1 VIQEKNSTAVEQM
14 KGGVLMARTIRR
26 IRKSVQKIAQE
37 AGLTPAQ
44 TRLAADLVQGICQS
58 ESCHLSEIGRALREP
73 VALAA
78 TEHRLSEGLARP
90 RFAEQELID
99 AYLEHV
105 LAAARRMP
113 FVAVDPTELVKPYG
127 RAFPHLGTVRDASD
141 RRKPLEPGYWVV
153 RIEATDQ
160 HNQCL
165 PLYTEVFSTKAPDY
179 AGWHET
185 FADAVE
191 RVASQLDND
200 AVWLFDRAFDA
211 LAWMQVC
218 QDLGLRWVIRQEQTR
233 HVELANGARYDM
245 RWLVSGLHRPHPLR
259 IPYVCKKTHQRKSY
273 PVTFGFAPV
282 RLPDLDAALYLIV
295 VERPCR
301 DPLVLLTNQQLH
313 TPGQAAHLV
322 LGYMRRWGV
331 EDGIRFWK
339 QKTGIE
345 DLRVRNW
352 HSIRRLGLLS
362 MIACG
367 LQALLLLT
375 RPSLA
380 RRFIAKVKVFIPDVP
395 FVQYRL
401 WDGIRAAL
409 LAEA

>member
-1 VIQEKNSTAVEQM
+1 
-14 KGGVLMARTIRR
+14 MARTIRR
-26 IRKSVQKIAQE
+26 IRKSVQKIASE

-44 TRLAADLVQGICQS
+44 TRLAADIVQGISQTNC
-58 ESCHLSEIGRALREP
+58 CHLSEIGRALREKVP
-73 VALAA
+73 LQV
-78 TEHRLSEGLARP
+78 TEQRLSEGLARP
-90 RFAEQELID
+90 RFADEELVD
-99 AYLEHV
+99 AYLGHV
-105 LAAARRMP
+105 LGAARRMP

-127 RAFPHLGTVRDASD
+127 RAFQYLGTVRDASD
-141 RRKPLEPGYWVV
+141 RRKPLERGYWVV

-211 LAWMQVC
+211 MEWLQVC
-218 QDLGLRWVIRQEQTR
+218 QTVGLRWVIRQQQTR
-233 HVELANGARYDM
+233 HVELANGVKCDM
-245 RWLVSGLHRPHPLR
+245 RALASGLHRPHALR

-273 PVTFGFAPV
+273 PVQFGFVPV
-282 RLPDLDAALYLIV
+282 RLPDLEAALYLIV
-295 VERPCR
+295 VQRPCR
-301 DPLVLLTNQQLH
+301 DPLVLLSNERIRTS
-313 TPGQAAHLV
+313 GQAAHLV